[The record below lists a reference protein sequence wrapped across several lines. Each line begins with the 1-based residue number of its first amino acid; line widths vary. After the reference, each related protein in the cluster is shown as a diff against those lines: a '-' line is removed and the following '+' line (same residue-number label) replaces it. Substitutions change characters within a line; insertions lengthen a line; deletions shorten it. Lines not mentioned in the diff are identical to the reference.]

1 MTISASERGYRK
13 INSMPHNESLNINEK
28 DAIVL

>member
-13 INSMPHNESLNINEK
+13 INLIAHTESLNINEK